1 MWGPATGLAPRLTLS
16 VLATAGRFCILRS
29 GATKRKDLPATNC
42 RGFSDFHPQPLPYP
56 DLGESPRWVSKCR
69 LEPGR
74 YITSRKLAETLVQL
88 LQENRKNAEQLFLEC
103 NPGPGILTQALLE
116 AGAKVVALESNKTFI
131 PHLES
136 LGKNMGGKLKV
147 VYCDFFK
154 MDPDNC
160 KIAKPPVYVSRELF
174 KDLGIQAVPWKAGI
188 PLRIIGIL
196 PLRSERNVL
205 WKLLYDLYS
214 CTSIYKYG
222 RVELNM
228 FVNEKEYQNL
238 TANPK
243 NPNFYQVLSVL
254 WQVACDVKLLHVEPW
269 SSFDVCFQNGQ
280 PEKLS
285 HKEPLEPIQQNLYFI
300 RMTPRKSLFTE
311 QLTPVNYDVFF
322 HMVKHCFGKRNAKL
336 VDHLHSLSPVDAKH
350 ILMQIRKNE
359 TVKIINMYPRSFKQL
374 FQTIQCSED
383 YAHKW
388 LCNESL
394 EDSAM

>member
-1 MWGPATGLAPRLTLS
+1 MWGPATGLAPRLTWS
-16 VLATAGRFCILRS
+16 VLAAAGRFSTLRS
-29 GATKRKDLPATNC
+29 GTTKRKDLPARNR
-42 RGFSDFHPQPLPYP
+42 RGLSDFSPQPLPYT
-56 DLGESPRWVSKCR
+56 DLEESPWWMSKCR
-69 LEPGR
+69 SEPGR
-74 YITSRKLAETLVQL
+74 YITSRKLAETLIKLVRTK
-88 LQENRKNAEQLFLEC
+88 RKNPEQLFLEC
-103 NPGPGILTQALLE
+103 NPGPGILTRALLE
-116 AGAKVVALESNKTFI
+116 AGAKVVALESDKTFI

-136 LGKNMGGKLKV
+136 LRENMDRRLKV

-160 KIAKPPVYVSRELF
+160 TIAKPPVYVSNELF
-174 KDLGIQAVPWKAGI
+174 KDLGIRAVSWKAGI
-188 PLRIIGIL
+188 PLKIVGIL
-196 PLRSERNVL
+196 PFRSERNIL

-228 FVNEKEYQNL
+228 FVSEKEYQ
-238 TANPK
+238 
-243 NPNFYQVLSVL
+243 
-254 WQVACDVKLLHVEPW
+254 EPW
-269 SSFDVCFQNGQ
+269 SSFDIYPQNGQ
-280 PEKLS
+280 LEKLK
-285 HKEPLEPIQQNLYFI
+285 HREPLEPIQQNLYFI
-300 RMTPRKSLFTE
+300 QMTPRKTLFTE

-350 ILMQIRKNE
+350 ILRQIRKNE
-359 TVKIINMYPRSFKQL
+359 NVKTINMYPRNFKQL

-388 LCNESL
+388 LCNENL

>member
-1 MWGPATGLAPRLTLS
+1 MWGPSTGLAPRLTWS
-16 VLATAGRFCILRS
+16 VLAAAGRFSTLRS
-29 GATKRKDLPATNC
+29 GTTKRKDLPARNR
-42 RGFSDFHPQPLPYP
+42 RGLSDFSPQPLPYT
-56 DLGESPRWVSKCR
+56 DLEESPWWMSKCR
-69 LEPGR
+69 SEPGR
-74 YITSRKLAETLVQL
+74 YITSRKLAETLIKLVRTK
-88 LQENRKNAEQLFLEC
+88 RKNPEQLFLEC
-103 NPGPGILTQALLE
+103 NPGPGILTRALLE
-116 AGAKVVALESNKTFI
+116 AGAKVVALESDKTFI

-136 LGKNMGGKLKV
+136 LGENMDRRLKV

-160 KIAKPPVYVSRELF
+160 TIAKPPVYVSNELF
-174 KDLGIQAVPWKAGI
+174 KDLGIRAVSWKAGI
-188 PLRIIGIL
+188 PLKIVGIL
-196 PLRSERNVL
+196 PFRSERNIL

-228 FVNEKEYQNL
+228 FVSEKEYQNL
-238 TANPK
+238 TAGPK
-243 NPNFYQVLSVL
+243 NPNFYQALSVL

-269 SSFDVCFQNGQ
+269 SSFDIYPQNGQ
-280 PEKLS
+280 LEKLK
-285 HKEPLEPIQQNLYFI
+285 HREPLEPIQQNLYFI
-300 RMTPRKSLFTE
+300 QMTPRKTLFTE

-350 ILMQIRKNE
+350 ILRQIRKNE
-359 TVKIINMYPRSFKQL
+359 NVKTINMYPRNFKQL

-388 LCNESL
+388 LCNENL